1 MNLEVISVESP
12 RLVPSRPSSHVE
24 LKPKAACDND
34 CRGEAERSAPD
45 AALNQILIEIALE
58 KIAAHGLFGREHV
71 LQYLM
76 DLYRRNCRPNT
87 IRSRFASIFVFL
99 QYLKA
104 QGRQLLEQVGRE
116 DVCAFIEQEQDRG
129 LRPASVCCRLEGLYA
144 FIGFLVDRE
153 VLSPDLLKR
162 KLRVKVPDSLPRAID
177 PQDVRGLLAVIQ
189 RPRDRALVLILLRT
203 GMRIG
208 ELLNTTL
215 SDVNMAEKRIE
226 IFESRKNRVGRVV
239 YLADDACQALEHW
252 LMARRWKTELIFS
265 GQGGRPLSYEVV
277 RSRFVSLLNQADLVH
292 KGYTLHCLR
301 HTFASELLNAGMRL
315 ECLQQLLG
323 HSSIE
328 MTRRYARLTD
338 ITRKE
343 EYFRAMAKI
352 EKEGVHGDYRCH
364 HQLP

>member
-1 MNLEVISVESP
+1 MNLEPVSVENP
-12 RLVPSRPSSHVE
+12 RLAPSP
-24 LKPKAACDND
+24 P
-34 CRGEAERSAPD
+34 SAPGKLERKAPLGNVCRVD
-45 AALNQILIEIALE
+45 AEPGAPEVLLNQVLIEIALE
-58 KIAAHGLFGREHV
+58 KIAAQGLCGAEHV
-71 LQYLM
+71 GQYLM

-87 IRSRFASIFVFL
+87 IRSRFATILVFL

-104 QGRQLLEQVGRE
+104 KARNLLELVCRE

-129 LRPASVCCRLEGLYA
+129 LKPASISCRIDALYA
-144 FIGFLVDRE
+144 FIRFLVDRE

-162 KLRVKVPDSLPRAID
+162 KLRVKVSDSLPRAID
-177 PQDVRGLLAVIQ
+177 PQDVRQLLAVIE
-189 RPRDRALVLILLRT
+189 RPRDRAMVLTLLRT

-208 ELLNTTL
+208 ELLNTTI
-215 SDVNMAEKRIE
+215 SDVNLAEKRIE
-226 IFESRKNRVGRVV
+226 IFETQKNRVGRVV
-239 YLADDACQALEHW
+239 YLADDACQALVDW
-252 LMARRWKTELIFS
+252 LKVKRWKTELIFS

-277 RSRFVSLLNQADLVH
+277 RSRFVMLLGKANLAH

-315 ECLQQLLG
+315 ECLQPLLG

-338 ITRKE
+338 TTRKE
-343 EYFRAMAKI
+343 EYFRAMAII
-352 EKEGVHGDYRCH
+352 EKGCVHGDYRCH